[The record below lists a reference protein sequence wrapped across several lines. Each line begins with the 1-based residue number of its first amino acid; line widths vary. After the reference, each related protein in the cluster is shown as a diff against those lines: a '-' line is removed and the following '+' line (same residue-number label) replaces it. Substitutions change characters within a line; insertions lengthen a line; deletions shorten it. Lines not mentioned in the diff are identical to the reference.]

1 LVVHCGIGPN
11 RGHYIAVVKRD
22 GSWLVFDDETVD
34 VRIQNFDFIEICM
47 NHFFSS
53 DLIRPILKNSM
64 EFLMILVDN
73 QKRVIFYFM
82 KVEMFE
88 KKHEEDQFS
97 LIIFFVLILHKKNY
111 SNERTKMSI
120 ISVYWKKNMTDM

>member
-1 LVVHCGIGPN
+1 MVVHCGIGPN

-34 VRIQNFDFIEICM
+34 VRIQNFDFIEICI
-47 NHFFSS
+47 NYFFSS

-97 LIIFFVLILHKKNY
+97 LIIFFVLILPKKNY